1 MLEVVDM
8 KLRSGWQMIYVA
20 LLMLLN
26 YRLQQ
31 HNSEL
36 WWLFAAPNILLCSE
50 MGSGGEVG
58 IKSFLTVVAV
68 CCVAHSIHLHF

>member
-1 MLEVVDM
+1 M
-8 KLRSGWQMIYVA
+8 KLRSGWQMVYVA

-31 HNSEL
+31 HNSGL

-68 CCVAHSIHLHF
+68 CFVASSIHLHF